1 MEERRPDRPSG
12 SPEMHTG
19 RLICG
24 LAGTFYTGKDQSFAL
39 DVKVSTTSYLE
50 LGGQVV
56 GEGEEL
62 DLVQSQKGRC
72 EGWGACRRHLMAGST
87 PCAWSE

>member
-1 MEERRPDRPSG
+1 MFYKGCLPSAWPRTGEIWAMEERRPDGPSG

-39 DVKVSTTSYLE
+39 DVKVSTS
-50 LGGQVV
+50 
-56 GEGEEL
+56 
-62 DLVQSQKGRC
+62 
-72 EGWGACRRHLMAGST
+72 
-87 PCAWSE
+87 